1 MSTETKDELDI
12 KVSEAVDGS
21 AVVDLPDSLAQHGD
35 EDDDDS
41 SDDQKLASGGDAG
54 GDDDAD
60 HPDDTD
66 AIRAARRNR
75 RRAKK
80 EYIKRTNEEKDQRL
94 QLLSRQNQELQERL
108 SVVERRTHSTELARM
123 DKAIED
129 AELKMQYARMKM
141 AEATSAGDGEAMA
154 KAQDMW
160 YETRRQVEAM
170 RNTKERA
177 AQAPQAQPTDQRSQ
191 RELQRHASNWMERN
205 SWYDPE
211 STDEDVE
218 IAKIV
223 DQKLVKEGW
232 NPAQQEYWDELDKR
246 LQKRL
251 PHRYNDEQDERVSR
265 SRPRSVVTSSGREN
279 SASSGGSRN
288 TFVLSPEQVRA
299 MKDAGFWDNPTQRAK
314 MIKRYAIENRN
325 NSRN

>member
-1 MSTETKDELDI
+1 MTTETKDELDI

-35 EDDDDS
+35 DDDDS

-54 GDDDAD
+54 GDDDVD
-60 HPDDTD
+60 HPDDTE

-75 RRAKK
+75 RKAKK

-108 SVVERRTHSTELARM
+108 AVVERRTHSTELARM
-123 DKAIED
+123 EKAIED

-170 RNTKERA
+170 KSTKERA
-177 AQAPQAQPTDQRSQ
+177 AQATQSQPTDQRSQ
-191 RELQRHASNWMERN
+191 RELQRHASDWMERN

-211 STDEDVE
+211 SGDEDVE

-232 NPAQQEYWDELDKR
+232 NPAQQEYWDELDRR

-251 PHRYNDEQDERVSR
+251 PHRYNDDQDERPSR